1 MEERWWVSSDSSGL
15 TTIMILGYVCYH
27 FLPLF
32 IAIFIIATKVLSG
45 AHNLLK
51 RGGRHSGEQRL
62 DSAEGSLVREG
73 LTLC

>member
-32 IAIFIIATKVLSG
+32 IAIFIIATKALSR

-51 RGGRHSGEQRL
+51 GWQPLQRAVPRQRRGKL
-62 DSAEGSLVREG
+62 
-73 LTLC
+73 